1 MGQKIFI
8 YSVPRSTATGID
20 RWSNDTS
27 GRSLKKTK
35 VGTTATYVR
44 AVYSDKV
51 GGLKNGLSYKPWYD
65 ENGQVMKDQQG
76 NPLTLQDKMEQK
88 WAKPKGYFHNR
99 IRSREQIKAGE
110 PASYFEVKRW
120 RLNDGASMLDMDNMD
135 EELGYY
141 VALDSEK
148 IANSETEYR
157 SHKWPHAEFYIALE
171 NESEEIKY
179 SRNERKSKAFASL
192 HSADLTDALKKKFCA
207 LLEMT
212 TTKTHVSSEQA
223 HNLLYEYIDKSG
235 FGPGSNLEKFNS
247 LYTRLSTKDGR
258 DFVEAMFTLQK
269 ALDHRIV
276 FEKQGTHTW
285 LSPEGPI
292 EIGQTKNEAIEF
304 FLNPK
309 KQSQVQLIEDALKA
323 K

>member
-35 VGTTATYVR
+35 VGTTATYIR
-44 AVYSDKV
+44 AVYSDRV

-65 ENGQVMKDQQG
+65 DNGQVVKDQQG
-76 NPLTLQDKMEQK
+76 NPLTLQDKLEQK
-88 WAKPKGYFHNR
+88 WGKPKGFFHNR
-99 IRSREQIKAGE
+99 IRSREQIKAGD
-110 PASYFEVKRW
+110 PPSFFETKRW
-120 RLNDGASMLDMDNMD
+120 RLNDGASMLDMDSMED
-135 EELGYY
+135 ELGYY

-148 IANSETEYR
+148 VANSETEYR
-157 SHKWPHAEFYIALE
+157 SHKWPHAEFFIALE

-179 SRNERKSKAFASL
+179 SRNERKSKAFSAL
-192 HSADLTDALKKKFCA
+192 HSPEMTDAMKRKFCV
-207 LLEMT
+207 LLDML
-212 TTKTHVSSEQA
+212 TTKSSLTSEQA
-223 HNLLYEYIDKSG
+223 HNLLFEYIDKSG
-235 FGPGSNLEKFNS
+235 FGPGSNLEKFNA

-258 DFVEAMFTLQK
+258 DYVESMYMLQR
-269 ALDHRIV
+269 AVDARMI
-276 FEKQGTHTW
+276 FEKQGTYTW

-292 EIGQTKNEAIEF
+292 EIGQTRNEAIEF

-309 KQSQVQLIEDALKA
+309 KQAQVQLIEDALKA